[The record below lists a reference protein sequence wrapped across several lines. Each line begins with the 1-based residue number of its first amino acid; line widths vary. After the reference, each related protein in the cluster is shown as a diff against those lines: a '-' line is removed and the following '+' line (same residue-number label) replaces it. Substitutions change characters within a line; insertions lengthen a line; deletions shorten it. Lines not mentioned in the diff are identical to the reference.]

1 MEKSITGNTQC
12 HFIEQGQGEPLVL
25 LYGLFGS
32 AKNFDSI
39 VRDFRRSHRVIIPVF
54 PFYEPGIRV
63 DIFMLSSFLGNLI
76 NELKLESIHLF
87 GNSMGG
93 HIALLYTLEHPEKI
107 SSLILS
113 GSSGLYET
121 GLGDTFPRRSDYD
134 YIKTKTQLT
143 FYNPEVATKE
153 LVDEIYTTVNS
164 LKALQI
170 LSLAKSTIR
179 NNLEKEL
186 HKIQVPCCLIWG
198 KNDTITPPQV
208 AREFQ
213 RLIPHSELNW
223 IDECGHVPMME
234 QPDQFN
240 LLLHRFLDKLQVLAI
255 FYYVTGVS

>member
-1 MEKSITGNTQC
+1 MNRSMAANTDRR
-12 HFIEQGQGEPLVL
+12 FVVQGHGKPLVL

-32 AKNFDSI
+32 TRNFDST
-39 VRDFRRSHRVIIPVF
+39 VRDFRHSHRVIIPVF
-54 PFYEPGIRV
+54 PFFEPGVRV
-63 DIFMLSSFLGNLI
+63 NIFTLCSFLGDLI
-76 NELKLESIHLF
+76 DELDLKTIHLF

-107 SSLILS
+107 TSLILS

-143 FYNPEVATKE
+143 FYHPEVATKE
-153 LVDEIYTTVNS
+153 LVDEIYSTVNS

-186 HKIQVPCCLIWG
+186 NKIQAPCCLIWG

-208 AREFQ
+208 AIDFQ
-213 RLIPHSELNW
+213 RLIPHAELQW

-234 QPDQFN
+234 QPDKFN
-240 LLLHRFLDKLQVLAI
+240 LLLHHFLDKI
-255 FYYVTGVS
+255 DEKE